1 MKLLTHMYFI
11 LFSPLKPKKA
21 ALSSQLFLLFVKK
34 KIYTFIKPA
43 IESGFFRI
51 KAGRYDAR
59 T

>member
-1 MKLLTHMYFI
+1 MI
-11 LFSPLKPKKA
+11 LFSRFKQEKA
-21 ALSSQLFLLFVKK
+21 ALSSQFFLLFVKN